1 MVWHQLLFS
10 VRLHISMFS
19 FVLRL
24 FDLGKPS
31 HRYAL
36 TSLGAG
42 WGIGSAWTLNSL
54 DFAKE
59 KKCNEFAIKQN
70 ENAPKA

>member
-1 MVWHQLLFS
+1 MC
-10 VRLHISMFS
+10 RYI
-19 FVLRL
+19 
-24 FDLGKPS
+24 GKPS

-59 KKCNEFAIKQN
+59 KRSNEIALKQS
-70 ENAPKA
+70 EKTSKE